1 MQSRTYMLFVTAL
14 TAGAALL
21 LGTAAWAADPIQVAG
36 KLNCKTTEQHAIPLD
51 GDPDHI
57 LLVQKVTCSV
67 SASGQSARFDGGEQT
82 NVETNDLVRGSGTI
96 HGYDLVK
103 NKDGSTETDS
113 YAGQVT
119 TRVVDGKPV
128 WAAQGTWEQIHS
140 TGSLANVQQRG
151 TWKAKPTSE
160 TESVGDFEGTLTEI
174 GKP

>member
-1 MQSRTYMLFVTAL
+1 MQRREVQMQSRTYMLFVTAL

-82 NVETNDLVRGSGTI
+82 NVETNDLVRGSRTI
-96 HGYDLVK
+96 
-103 NKDGSTETDS
+103 
-113 YAGQVT
+113 
-119 TRVVDGKPV
+119 
-128 WAAQGTWEQIHS
+128 
-140 TGSLANVQQRG
+140 
-151 TWKAKPTSE
+151 
-160 TESVGDFEGTLTEI
+160 
-174 GKP
+174 